1 MQLLNLDP
9 PFPLGFSSSSSSSAR
24 RASMGLLLRSLAM
37 LRLLICL
44 SCSGLP
50 HFLVMAQS
58 DADALD
64 ALLQDYAYRAF
75 VRPKTGIP
83 YNGSVPSNLTGI
95 QISAMR
101 LRSGSLRSRG
111 VKIYKEFEI
120 PTGVVVQP
128 YVERLVLVY
137 QNLGN
142 WSLTYYPLSGYSY
155 LAPVLGL
162 LAYDAS
168 NLSATNLPELDIR
181 ASGDPL
187 KIKFSDVKS
196 VPEGLNAKCVWFDLH
211 GQVNFTNVASG
222 NTCSTAQQGHFSIV
236 IESVA
241 PAPAPI
247 SPTPEGG
254 APPAPSPKKEEKN
267 NSKVW
272 IIVGSVLG
280 GMVLLALV
288 AILVMWVKK
297 YTHKKKMDQMEKA
310 AEGGESLQ
318 MTSVGN
324 TKAPAAVMTRTQP
337 TLENEYVP

>member
-1 MQLLNLDP
+1 
-9 PFPLGFSSSSSSSAR
+9 
-24 RASMGLLLRSLAM
+24 M
-37 LRLLICL
+37 LPLLICF
-44 SCSGLP
+44 SCSVLP
-50 HFLVMAQS
+50 LFLVMAQS

-64 ALLQDYAYRAF
+64 TLLQDYAYRAF
-75 VRPKTGIP
+75 LRPKTGIP
-83 YNGSVPSNLTGI
+83 YDGSVPSNLTGI

-111 VKIYKEFEI
+111 VTMYKEFEI
-120 PTGVVVQP
+120 PPGVVVQP

-168 NLSATNLPELDIR
+168 NLSATNLPELIIR

-187 KIKFSDVKS
+187 RIKFSDVKS
-196 VPEGLNAKCVWFDLH
+196 VPEGLTAKCVWFDLH
-211 GQVNFTNVASG
+211 GQVNFSNIAPG
-222 NTCSTAQQGHFSIV
+222 NTCSTAQLGHFSIV
-236 IESVA
+236 VESVA
-241 PAPAPI
+241 PAPPPI

-254 APPAPSPKKEEKN
+254 APPAPREEKN
-267 NSKVW
+267 NSKAW

-280 GMVLLALV
+280 GIVMLALV

-297 YTHKKKMDQMEKA
+297 YAHKKKMDQMEKA
-310 AEGGESLQ
+310 AEGGEPLQ
-318 MTSVGN
+318 MTSVAN
-324 TKAPAAVMTRTQP
+324 TKAPAAVMTRTLP
-337 TLENEYVP
+337 TLEHEYVP